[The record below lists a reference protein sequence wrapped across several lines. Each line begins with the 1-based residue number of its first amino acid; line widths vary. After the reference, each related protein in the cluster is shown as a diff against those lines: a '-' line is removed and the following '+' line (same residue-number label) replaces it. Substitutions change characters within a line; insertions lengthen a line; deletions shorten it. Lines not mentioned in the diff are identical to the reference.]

1 MKIKFAILM
10 SITMLAGILT
20 ACQQTPENEIVI
32 GKGDV
37 TLEQTINGKSDEANT
52 GVYEAPKTLETKTEK
67 NGITLSVDATVD
79 IPSSDKYSVSCV
91 VPNEI
96 SQDTANKIWD
106 TLIGDTILYENLEWD
121 YKTKSETE
129 EIIIELKKIIAE
141 SEVPQQKDID
151 NLEKWESWY
160 SEAPDKIELE
170 ETAKIFK
177 EIDINEN
184 LPEMPKGLSEEEEA
198 AFKIEMS
205 MASAS
210 MNEKEIIGTGTE
222 NGFTINLKITEK
234 SVDYNKSLDEKGYS
248 SVIWDKK
255 DTVGYENK
263 IKNNFISLEQA
274 QQTAEAT
281 ISNMGIDYFGLSNS
295 LDGYEVKHN
304 NNGDISELCSAYVFT
319 FTRELNGVT
328 ENLVTNSISTEEL
341 DSLVVMPMQN
351 ENIQIIISE
360 DGLVSF
366 KWSNPS
372 SVKEMISE
380 NVELLSF
387 DKIND
392 IFTNQ
397 IFLSNNEL
405 DIEKQLKG
413 QEISFELKD
422 KTIVIDTIK
431 LGMARVMRQ
440 GHDNEYLTIPVW
452 DFYGYETAKFNQED
466 ALTARDFVTNYF
478 ISENGDAK
486 SSVYKT
492 YLTISALDGSIID
505 RTKGY

>member
-1 MKIKFAILM
+1 MKRKFAILM
-10 SITMLAGILT
+10 SITILVGMLT

-37 TLEQTINGKSDEANT
+37 ALEETIKGKSDNTNT
-52 GVYEAPKTLETKTEK
+52 GAYEAPATLETTTQK
-67 NGITLSVDATVD
+67 NGITLSVDANVD
-79 IPSSDKYSVSCV
+79 IPSSEQYSVSCV

-106 TLIGDTILYENLEWD
+106 TLIGDTVLYENLEWD

-129 EIIIELKKIIAE
+129 QIIIELKKIISE
-141 SEVPQQKDID
+141 SEEPQQKDID

-160 SEAPDKIELE
+160 YEAPDKIELA
-170 ETAKIFK
+170 ETSKTFK
-177 EIDINEN
+177 EIDVNEN

-198 AFKIEMS
+198 AFKLEMGI
-205 MASAS
+205 ASAS
-210 MNEKEIIGTGTE
+210 MNEKEISGTGTE

-234 SVDYNKSLDEKGYS
+234 SVDFSKSLDEKGYS
-248 SVIWDKK
+248 PIIWDKK
-255 DTVGYENK
+255 DAVGHENK
-263 IKNNFISLEQA
+263 IRNSSISLEQA
-274 QQTAEAT
+274 LQTAETT
-281 ISNMGIDYFGLSNS
+281 ISNMGLEYFGLSNS
-295 LDGYEVKHN
+295 LDGYEVKRN
-304 NNGDISELCSAYVFT
+304 NNGDVSELCSAYVFT

-328 ENLVTNSISTEEL
+328 ENLVSGSTSIEEL
-341 DSLVVMPMQN
+341 DSLVAMPMQN

-366 KWSNPS
+366 KWNNPS

-413 QEISFELKD
+413 QEMSFELKD
-422 KTIVIDTIK
+422 KTIVIDKMK

-452 DFYGYETAKFNQED
+452 DFYGYETAIFNQED
-466 ALTARDFVTNYF
+466 ALTARNFISDYFV
-478 ISENGDAK
+478 SENGDAK

-492 YLTISALDGSIID
+492 YLTINALDGSVID